1 MRKNQ
6 GIPLTKWLGE
16 IPEEIKSKAPF
27 LVWREF
33 WNDDF
38 TPREAIMKV
47 E

>member
-6 GIPLTKWLGE
+6 GIPFPKWLGE
-16 IPEEIKSKAPF
+16 IPKEVKNKAPF

-33 WNDDF
+33 WNDNF
-38 TPREAIMKV
+38 TPREAILKV